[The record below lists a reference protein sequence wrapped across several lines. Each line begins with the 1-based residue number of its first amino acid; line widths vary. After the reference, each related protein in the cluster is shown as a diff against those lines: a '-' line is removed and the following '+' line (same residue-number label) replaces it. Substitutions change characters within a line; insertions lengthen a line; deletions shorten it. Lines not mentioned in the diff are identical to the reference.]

1 MVVGGKREPGGREL
15 HSALPSGPDA
25 FVKLALC
32 LLWIGRLDFRSELSL
47 YLQDCMVI
55 ALNLI
60 NPQ

>member
-47 YLQDCMVI
+47 YPSGLHGYCTESD
-55 ALNLI
+55 
-60 NPQ
+60 